1 VAEEK
6 KDKGGKLIT
15 VEMSKEMAKGV
26 YANWMR
32 IGHTREEFCLDFAT
46 IYGGHG
52 IVTTRI
58 FVTPSLLKRMI
69 GVLEENLK
77 KYEVKLG
84 IKVKEGVEPK
94 VKMGFI
100 PK

>member
-1 VAEEK
+1 
-6 KDKGGKLIT
+6 
-15 VEMSKEMAKGV
+15 MAKGV

-32 IGHTREEFCLDFAT
+32 VGHTNEEFCLDFAT
-46 IYGGHG
+46 LYGGHG
-52 IVTTRI
+52 IVAARI

-69 GVLEENLK
+69 GTLEKNLK
-77 KYEVKLG
+77 SYEVKLG

-94 VKMGFI
+94 VKMGFT